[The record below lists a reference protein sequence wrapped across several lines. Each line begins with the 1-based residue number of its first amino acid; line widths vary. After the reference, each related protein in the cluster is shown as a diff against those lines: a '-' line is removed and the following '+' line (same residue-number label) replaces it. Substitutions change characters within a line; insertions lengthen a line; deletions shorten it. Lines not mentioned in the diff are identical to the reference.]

1 MGATFFRAQ
10 SRTRSSYAEMQQR
23 LKETPDKERSLGHSK
38 HHFSK
43 RPEWTRSQEI
53 SYNSN

>member
-23 LKETPDKERSLGHSK
+23 LEETPDKERSLGHSK

-53 SYNSN
+53 SHNSN